1 VAARA
6 SAFRLARVAA
16 CVVFLTATPL
26 RYSVMKWGHGVTS
39 VLSLADRLLP
49 GHEIDAGTD
58 FLQIPCFSLTTQ
70 APCRLASR
78 VPPRRSWT
86 SSNSYCAS
94 VVLARSAV
102 LMDCALLYP
111 GGLAAEHSTSL
122 MAERSGS
129 SDRNAT
135 QPTNAAS
142 MDKNR
147 LLIELSESPRSQFG
161 KVEYEK
167 QSKIQ
172 RVFSAIWGLE
182 AQVSNGGF
190 QQYFQSSDGEAAAD
204 AADALRTIR
213 AIRTASIV
221 GEAVRMFPGGPPPRN
236 GVENCTT
243 TSRTSRLTPTRTPSS
258 SRGLS
263 HELG

>member
-1 VAARA
+1 
-6 SAFRLARVAA
+6 
-16 CVVFLTATPL
+16 
-26 RYSVMKWGHGVTS
+26 MKWGHGVTS

-236 GVENCTT
+236 LESRRQLLSSAPAGVMAAW
-243 TSRTSRLTPTRTPSS
+243 SRLDERFVACPDNLT
-258 SRGLS
+258 
-263 HELG
+263 ELLYAFVKANPEEFGPLQ